1 MFFEKEIMNKYIRF
15 RLFILVV
22 YLCVGIEFAEA
33 GRIALEK
40 SESSSEKNSKK
51 NSYYFPYIDGY
62 FLGEYKLG
70 FMDGK
75 NKNLYEGERRTQ
87 GYFDLRTVFEI
98 NFSDYFSINN
108 AYRIKP
114 VTVRNYDGNYEN
126 NDFYAKEGF
135 LKKDMYFDK
144 YDLIAEEIYL
154 NFFTTD
160 FQLGIGK
167 FNSVYGLAYN
177 YDRYNG
183 IWGDYFTDEYSV
195 NEVVGGF
202 LKINLPFFVFNFSS
216 FLRDTSFLSNSL
228 FERRGVM
235 KDGTLAGTSRN
246 MNNFA
251 VSGEFI
257 INDSKLNLAFRRMA
271 AGNSLQK
278 AEKSYLIGLEKV
290 YEYVSGVVFTP
301 FLEYNYTKNYE
312 GILGRKIH
320 YFTANAPFIYE
331 RWNFLVGG
339 SSKYDK
345 DDYME
350 QRKMSYLLQAGVGYK
365 FDTGIMIDIG
375 RIIGKEYR
383 NIETSD
389 KKVKGDLTSWS
400 FRLSY
405 ITDFHE
411 K

>member
-1 MFFEKEIMNKYIRF
+1 
-15 RLFILVV
+15 
-22 YLCVGIEFAEA
+22 
-33 GRIALEK
+33 LEK
-40 SESSSEKNSKK
+40 SESNYEENSKK
-51 NSYYFPYIDGY
+51 SSYYFPYIDGY
-62 FLGEYKLG
+62 FLGEYKVG
-70 FMDGK
+70 FMDRK
-75 NKNLYEGERRTQ
+75 NKNLYEGEHKTH
-87 GYFDLRTVFEI
+87 GYFDLRTVFKI

-114 VTVRNYDGNYEN
+114 TMSRNYDGNYKN
-126 NDFYAKEGF
+126 NDFYAKERY

-167 FNSVYGLAYN
+167 FNSVYGLAHD

-228 FERRGVM
+228 FKRRGAM
-235 KDGTLAGTSRN
+235 NDETLAGTNRR

-251 VSGEFI
+251 ISGEFV
-257 INDSKLNLAFRRMA
+257 INDSKLNLGFRRMA
-271 AGNSLQK
+271 VGNSFQK
-278 AEKSYLIGLEKV
+278 AEKSYLIGWEEV
-290 YEYVSGVVFTP
+290 HEYNNGTVFTP

-312 GILGRKIH
+312 GIPERRIH

-331 RWNFLVGG
+331 KWNFLIGG

-345 DDYME
+345 DNYMR

-365 FDTGIMIDIG
+365 FDTGVMVDVG

-383 NIETSD
+383 SIETSD

-405 ITDFHE
+405 IADFTE